1 MKANTVRQNIA
12 IVTVVVIMS
21 AFAVQRVVSNQP
33 NVHAVENKSSVPSS
47 QQDRIIVQNYYYAQP
62 NKSEDLYQRLLEA
75 SNVRE
80 KLGFARGRLLRR
92 IAMSGVAF
100 GTPPG
105 DKSGPEDLPDV
116 VWECEFPD
124 IATRE
129 HEFQAVIANPDY
141 EAVHKRMLPL
151 MRRMARATYK
161 VSESTPNEH

>member
-1 MKANTVRQNIA
+1 MKPNIA
-12 IVTVVVIMS
+12 LLTVVVIMS
-21 AFAVQRVVSNQP
+21 AFAAQHVVSNQSDA
-33 NVHAVENKSSVPSS
+33 HAVENRSPVPSS
-47 QQDRIIVQNYYYAQP
+47 HNDRIIVQNYYYAQP
-62 NKSEDLYQRLLEA
+62 DKGEDLYQRLLDA

-92 IAMSGVAF
+92 IAMSGDAF

-124 IATRE
+124 VATRE
-129 HEFQAVIANPDY
+129 REFQAVIASPDY

-151 MRRMARATYK
+151 MRKMARATYK